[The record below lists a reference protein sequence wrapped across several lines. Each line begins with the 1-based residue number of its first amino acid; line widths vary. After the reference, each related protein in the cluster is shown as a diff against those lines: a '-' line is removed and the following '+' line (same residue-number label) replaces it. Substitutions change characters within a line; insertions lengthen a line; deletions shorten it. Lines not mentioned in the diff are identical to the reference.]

1 MANTAIL
8 LIGGLGLAYLLG
20 NKPTDQDDTGGDQ
33 VLGLGGVVGSGSAL
47 GDLLGADRSS
57 SGVGAFDQPN
67 TILVDKGD
75 GPLPLT
81 KVAEQGDQGDQGDQG
96 EGLLSALTGMF
107 STFTAG
113 FTGTTTG
120 DAKELDT
127 NTPVDPPAIE
137 IDATP
142 KAITGSLNPF
152 FKIQGPTVSEIS
164 GNAVRQVGLLL
175 PGEEVLTIKPI
186 IEAITLSGESTA
198 IGWTEP
204 IEVLPANQAKPSVF
218 TYDGGDGNEVILNTS
233 INRSSG
239 SYFTTLDTLVQA
251 RDAGMF
257 DPVAAYVPQSVEA
270 IESAY
275 AASEEGIASRAA
287 AQDSIT
293 NAYAFVAS
301 LNTKEVVEAP
311 VAQWNFSADY
321 E

>member
-1 MANTAIL
+1 MI

-47 GDLLGADRSS
+47 GDLLGADRNSA
-57 SGVGAFDQPN
+57 GVGAFNQPEP
-67 TILVDKGD
+67 T
-75 GPLPLT
+75 
-81 KVAEQGDQGDQGDQG
+81 DQGVNVMGTLQ
-96 EGLLSALTGMF
+96 GMF

-120 DAKELDT
+120 DATKLDPDSVVQT
-127 NTPVDPPAIE
+127 EAVLIE
-137 IDATP
+137 DTP

-152 FKIQGPTVSEIS
+152 FNIQGPTVSEIS

-175 PGEEVLTIKPI
+175 PGEEVLTIKPNI
-186 IEAITLSGESTA
+186 APITLSGESTA

-218 TYDGGDGNEVILNTS
+218 TYDGGDGNEVVLNTS

-239 SYFTTLDTLVQA
+239 SYFTTLDTLAQA

-257 DPVAAYVPQSVEA
+257 DPVAAYVPRSVEA

-275 AASEEGIASRAA
+275 AASEEGIAYKSAR
-287 AQDSIT
+287 QDAIT
-293 NAYAFVAS
+293 QAYADVAIIQA
-301 LNTKEVVEAP
+301 KEVAEAP
-311 VAQWNFSADY
+311 VRQWNFSADY

>member
-1 MANTAIL
+1 MANTAML

-75 GPLPLT
+75 GPLPVT
-81 KVAEQGDQGDQGDQG
+81 TVTDQG

>member
-1 MANTAIL
+1 MANTAML

-57 SGVGAFDQPN
+57 SGVGAFNQPEP
-67 TILVDKGD
+67 T
-75 GPLPLT
+75 
-81 KVAEQGDQGDQGDQG
+81 DQG

-107 STFTAG
+107 STLTAG
-113 FTGTTTG
+113 FTGNSAG
-120 DAKELDT
+120 DANELDT
-127 NTPVDPPAIE
+127 NSVVNEAAVIIDPSPGAV
-137 IDATP
+137 
-142 KAITGSLNPF
+142 TGSLNPF
-152 FKIQGPTVSEIS
+152 FKVQGPTVSEIS

-175 PGEEVLTIKPI
+175 PGEEVLTIRPDFTP
-186 IEAITLSGESTA
+186 ITLSGESTA

-218 TYDGGDGNEVILNTS
+218 TYDGGDGNEVVLNTS
-233 INRSSG
+233 INRSAG
-239 SYFTTLDTLVQA
+239 SYFTTLDTLAQA
-251 RDAGMF
+251 RDAGLF

-287 AQDSIT
+287 AQNSIAD
-293 NAYAFVAS
+293 AYAKVAT
-301 LNTKEVVEAP
+301 LNNREVIETSQTWQDDASYRDP
-311 VAQWNFSADY
+311 LSD
-321 E
+321 

>member
-1 MANTAIL
+1 MANTAML

-20 NKPTDQDDTGGDQ
+20 NKPIDQDDTGGDQ

-57 SGVGAFDQPN
+57 SGVGAFNQPEP
-67 TILVDKGD
+67 T
-75 GPLPLT
+75 
-81 KVAEQGDQGDQGDQG
+81 DQG

-113 FTGTTTG
+113 FTGNTTG
-120 DAKELDT
+120 DANELDT
-127 NTPVDPPAIE
+127 NSVVVKDAVLIE
-137 IDATP
+137 DTP

-152 FKIQGPTVSEIS
+152 FKVQGPTVSEIS

-175 PGEEVLTIKPI
+175 PGEEVLTIRPSI
-186 IEAITLSGESTA
+186 TPITLSGESTA

-218 TYDGGDGNEVILNTS
+218 TYDGGDGNEVVLNTS
-233 INRSSG
+233 INRSAG
-239 SYFTTLDTLVQA
+239 SYFTTLETLAEA
-251 RDAGMF
+251 RDIGMF

-287 AQDSIT
+287 AQNSIAD
-293 NAYAFVAS
+293 AYAFVAT
-301 LNTKEVVEAP
+301 LNNRETTETSSTWQDDASYRDP
-311 VAQWNFSADY
+311 LAD
-321 E
+321 

>member
-1 MANTAIL
+1 MANTAML

-20 NKPTDQDDTGGDQ
+20 NKPSDQDDTGGDQ

-57 SGVGAFDQPN
+57 SGVGAFNQPN
-67 TILVDKGD
+67 TILVDQGD
-75 GPLPLT
+75 GLLPLT
-81 KVAEQGDQGDQGDQG
+81 TVADQG

>member
-1 MANTAIL
+1 MANTAML

-57 SGVGAFDQPN
+57 SGVGAFNQPEP
-67 TILVDKGD
+67 T
-75 GPLPLT
+75 
-81 KVAEQGDQGDQGDQG
+81 DQG
-96 EGLLSALTGMF
+96 EGLLSALTEMF

-113 FTGTTTG
+113 FTGNSTG
-120 DAKELDT
+120 DAMELDET
-127 NTPVDPPAIE
+127 RVVKEPALIIDPSPG
-137 IDATP
+137 T
-142 KAITGSLNPF
+142 ITGSLNPF
-152 FKIQGPTVSEIS
+152 FNIQGPTVSEIS

-175 PGEEVLTIKPI
+175 PGEEVLTIKPAI
-186 IEAITLSGESTA
+186 TPITLSGESTA

-218 TYDGGDGNEVILNTS
+218 TYDGGDGNEVVLNTS
-233 INRSSG
+233 INRSAG
-239 SYFTTLDTLVQA
+239 SYFTTLDTLAQA

-287 AQDSIT
+287 RQELIT
-293 NAYAFVAS
+293 QAYADVAIVKA
-301 LNTKEVVEAP
+301 KEMAEAP
-311 VAQWNFSADY
+311 VAQWNYSSDY